1 VHLKIC
7 HTFVDHL
14 VKPSG
19 QIILIYPMAKTK
31 DLSAEEKILNAA
43 KRIFENKGMS
53 GARMQEIADEAN
65 INKSLLHYY
74 YRSKQLLFEAVFKTA
89 FNKLAPQINTIL
101 NSDQSICEKIKNF
114 SNNYTTFMIKHPYLP
129 NFILQELNRNPDFSK
144 EIISS
149 KTFPSMKNF
158 KNQIREAV
166 KNGKIRPIEADQL
179 FINIL
184 ALNIFPFIGAPLIK
198 GFVNAD
204 DKEYKS
210 ILERRKTEVSDFIIQ
225 SIKLK

>member
-1 VHLKIC
+1 MI
-7 HTFVDHL
+7 
-14 VKPSG
+14 
-19 QIILIYPMAKTK
+19 KTK

-43 KRIFENKGMS
+43 RRVFENKGMA
-53 GARMQEIADEAN
+53 GARMQEIANEAK

-89 FNKLAPQINTIL
+89 FNKLAPQINTVL

-129 NFILQELNRNPDFSK
+129 NFILQELNRNPEFVK
-144 EIISS
+144 ELIST
-149 KTFPSMKNF
+149 KTFPSMNNF
-158 KNQIREAV
+158 KNQISDAV
-166 KNGKIRPIEADQL
+166 KKGKIRPIEAEQL

-198 GFVNAD
+198 GFINAT
-204 DKEYKS
+204 DKEYKT